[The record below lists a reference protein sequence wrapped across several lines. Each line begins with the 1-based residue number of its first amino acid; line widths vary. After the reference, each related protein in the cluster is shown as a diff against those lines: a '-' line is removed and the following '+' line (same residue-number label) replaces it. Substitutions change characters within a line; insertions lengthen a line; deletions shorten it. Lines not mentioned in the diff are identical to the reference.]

1 MDRRKSIKALLVG
14 SVSAGVLV
22 EACTTEEKKV
32 PSEHAAAPA
41 DVTPAGS
48 INRMKEEAEH
58 QKEVDSEKTFFTAEE
73 MATITILGDIIIP
86 KDETSG
92 SASDAKVPAFIEF
105 IVKDEPVHQL
115 PMRGGLRWLDIQCLN
130 RYDKDFIGCTP
141 VQRTAI
147 LDEIAYP
154 MKAKPEMQQGVVFF
168 NKIRDLAAIGFF
180 TSKMGIEDLGYKG
193 NSPGKWEGVP
203 PEVLKQYGLENV

>member
-1 MDRRKSIKALLVG
+1 MNRRDSLRLLGIGTLTVG
-14 SVSAGVLV
+14 TVL
-22 EACTTEEKKV
+22 EGCQTKPGPTTG
-32 PSEHAAAPA
+32 AAASGADVPA
-41 DVTPAGS
+41 DTTGRQDFEIA
-48 INRMKEEAEH
+48 RDKELAAA
-58 QKEVDSEKTFFTAEE
+58 TFFDAHE
-73 MATITILGDIIIP
+73 MATITIIADLILPRDA
-86 KDETSG
+86 KSG
-92 SASDAKVPAFIEF
+92 SASDAGVPAFIEF

>member
-1 MDRRKSIKALLVG
+1 MNRRDSLRLLGIGTLSVG
-14 SVSAGVLV
+14 TVLEGCQTKPGPTTGDATAGTAAVP
-22 EACTTEEKKV
+22 ADTTGRQDFEIARDKEL
-32 PSEHAAAPA
+32 AAA
-41 DVTPAGS
+41 
-48 INRMKEEAEH
+48 
-58 QKEVDSEKTFFTAEE
+58 TFFDAHEI
-73 MATITILGDIIIP
+73 ATITVIADLILPRDA
-86 KDETSG
+86 KSG
-92 SASDAKVPAFIEF
+92 SASDAGVPAFIEF

-130 RYDKDFIGCTP
+130 LYDKDFIGCTP